1 MKSFR
6 EFQQLY
12 EGSVKDVQQTIKY
25 HIGPIF
31 ASGAAPVEQKHIKK
45 AVDAVV
51 KDHKMTPD
59 AARKMVDSYC
69 KTPTIPKAKGA

>member
-1 MKSFR
+1 MNFSEFR
-6 EFQQLY
+6 ELH
-12 EGSVKDVQQTIKY
+12 EGKVKDVQQTIKY

-51 KDHKMTPD
+51 KDHKMTPE
-59 AARKMVDSYC
+59 AARKMVYSYC
-69 KTPTIPKAKGA
+69 RTPTF

>member
-6 EFQQLY
+6 EFRQLQ
-12 EGSVKDVQQTIKY
+12 EGSVKDVQQTIRH

-31 ASGAAPVEQKHIKK
+31 ASGAAPVEAKHIKK

-69 KTPTIPKAKGA
+69 KVPTIPKK